1 MNAHQA
7 RVGAFLVVLSI
18 VGIVFLFCGSCGM
31 TTTQRLNAVNDVTAS
46 LMKRANPML
55 EDLCREKIADC
66 RKTST
71 SRPVVDTLVSW
82 AETCPG
88 FKTCWTVQKASVAS
102 ANVIHLGVQTACAAL
117 IVGNETEAK
126 AILAQ
131 ILEALARL
139 KTSLEKSGLLRLVH

>member
-1 MNAHQA
+1 MNAPRA
-7 RVGAFLVVLSI
+7 GLFLVVLSI
-18 VGIVFLFCGSCGM
+18 LGIVFLFCSSCGM

-66 RKTST
+66 RRAPT
-71 SRPVVDTLVSW
+71 SRPAIDTLASW

-88 FKTCWTVQKASVAS
+88 FKTCWTAQKASVAS
-102 ANVIHLGVQTACAAL
+102 ASGIHLGVQTACAAL
-117 IVGNETEAK
+117 IIGNETEAK
-126 AILAQ
+126 TILGK

-139 KTSLEKSGLLRLVH
+139 KTSLEKSGIVPLVMQR